1 MRRTL
6 LKSKIHRATVTD
18 ADLHYEGSLSVC
30 PELMRAADLVE
41 YEKILIANVSTG
53 GRFETYVIR
62 GKPGEM
68 CLNGAAARLG
78 AKGDIIIVLAW
89 GEWEEGKV
97 PANYKPAVVH
107 VDAQNRQ
114 VRK

>member
-18 ADLHYEGSLSVC
+18 AELHYVGSLSVC

-41 YEKILIANVSTG
+41 YEKILVANVSTG
-53 GRFETYVIR
+53 ARFETYVIV
-62 GKPGEM
+62 GKPGEV

-89 GEWEEGKV
+89 GEWEAGEV
-97 PANYKPAVVH
+97 PANYRPSVVH
-107 VDAQNRQ
+107 VDGKNR
-114 VRK
+114 VCP